1 MKTLNNIWD
10 LEQLPNYTL
19 KEIAFE
25 LDFFLTTE
33 NVLNYNP
40 MNKTD
45 LVCSIYTT
53 LEEGRLATNMT
64 EMIDYLIGLVKEEK
78 ITITN
83 N

>member
-83 N
+83 H